1 MICPRCD
8 GSGTTSPE
16 DVLDAEDCSLCDG
29 SGEAPAVMRCGHPTQ
44 CYRQHGEHGSSCA
57 WCLDLMESVSARCRR
72 TGYQACLRC
81 DDLDCGD
88 NTSDAAV
95 IVRRLRT
102 ERDGARREVEQLRA
116 EVARLRARLAA
127 ETGGEVD
134 GWKWAET
141 RGEYYWT
148 WQGCASEWCVRV
160 FSNRAGWWWQIEGPG
175 DIINTDAYMRQD
187 VLDAMRAAVAAYERL
202 RGEEDGGDA

>member
-1 MICPRCD
+1 MTCPDCGAVVLVIETRTQD
-8 GSGTTSPE
+8 LVALADAITRARGATLAEYPE
-16 DVLDAEDCSLCDG
+16 LPDVLR
-29 SGEAPAVMRCGHPTQ
+29 EA
-44 CYRQHGEHGSSCA
+44 
-57 WCLDLMESVSARCRR
+57 
-72 TGYQACLRC
+72 
-81 DDLDCGD
+81 
-88 NTSDAAV
+88 SDE
-95 IVRRLRT
+95 IERLR
-102 ERDGARREVEQLRA
+102 AK
-116 EVARLRARLAA
+116 VADTRARLAA

>member
-1 MICPRCD
+1 MVKSHVASDIITTPD
-8 GSGTTSPE
+8 GSA
-16 DVLDAEDCSLCDG
+16 LD
-29 SGEAPAVMRCGHPTQ
+29 
-44 CYRQHGEHGSSCA
+44 RQDRDHSSCTSNVEKTRNK
-57 WCLDLMESVSARCRR
+57 M
-72 TGYQACLRC
+72 
-81 DDLDCGD
+81 
-88 NTSDAAV
+88 TSDKT
-95 IVRRLRT
+95 ILQGCVRDLQGTLGMTHIIQDEIKRLRDEN
-102 ERDGARREVEQLRA
+102 ERLRA
-116 EVARLRARLAA
+116 EIADLRARLAA
-127 ETGGEVD
+127 EAGGEVD